1 MCKINTFSHLIY
13 IFYIFKYRNRS
24 QKRINIYLHWNR
36 YCIFSESI
44 YTFTLKSLAGEGPY
58 IITYLHNLH
67 ISYFSRTFMSTYVRI
82 LESIAGEGGGEQP
95 ISYFQIL
102 IQLHDIYIYNICYTI
117 HIYIYIYIYTY
128 ATTTTTNNHNKVI
141 IIVNIIIYIY
151 IHIHTHVTY
160 YFICLCMLYISNT
173 CILF

>member
-1 MCKINTFSHLIY
+1 
-13 IFYIFKYRNRS
+13 
-24 QKRINIYLHWNR
+24 
-36 YCIFSESI
+36 
-44 YTFTLKSLAGEGPY
+44 
-58 IITYLHNLH
+58 
-67 ISYFSRTFMSTYVRI
+67 MSTYVRI

-151 IHIHTHVTY
+151 IYIYIYTHMLHIILYVYVCCTFRILVY
-160 YFICLCMLYISNT
+160 YSN
-173 CILF
+173 IF